1 VWLHDEVS
9 AGTPTGSP
17 DPVIQRMTSLP
28 LALVWES
35 FTLPVWIITRF
46 RADWP
51 SVNNISSRAKV
62 RARAHEA
69 IFRHSFSVRPVKSA
83 EAHIITMR
91 SAMLDSL
98 VDVAPE
104 VQLAVAIDPS
114 AIARSDVIFAP

>member
-1 VWLHDEVS
+1 
-9 AGTPTGSP
+9 
-17 DPVIQRMTSLP
+17 LP

-51 SVNNISSRAKV
+51 SVNKISSRAKV